1 MVKPTQTLA
10 LTILSLSLAG
20 CALPAAV
27 KLGLLAGGAA
37 SYLTTG
43 KGLSDHAVSAALEE
57 DCAWHRIVTEGALC
71 RDDEHADSTLTSVE
85 EPGQIAATK
94 MAASPTSEDTVA
106 PSSEISVAGAASPQ
120 IYLVIGSF
128 RIVENAERYR
138 VRHEAFNSHIVTT
151 EIGGERRY
159 RVVAGPFKDKNV
171 ELARSLLAAAGATD
185 SWPLYDVPA
194 FSSANRN
201 S

>member
-27 KLGLLAGGAA
+27 QLGLLAGGTA

-43 KGLSDHAVSAALEE
+43 KGLGDHAMSAALNEN
-57 DCAWHRIVTEGALC
+57 CAMHRIVTEGDIC
-71 RDDEHADSTLTSVE
+71 RDDEPTPQALASVE
-85 EPGQIAATK
+85 EPEPTAATK

-128 RIVENAERYR
+128 RIAENAERYR

-185 SWPLYDVPA
+185 SWPLSDVPA
-194 FSSANRN
+194 FSNANQN